1 MIEATCHCGAV
12 RIVMEKPP
20 SRLTR
25 CTCSICHRYGSMWA
39 YYRAPQV
46 QVHRPPGGT
55 AAYAWGDKTIEFHHC
70 VNCGCLTH
78 YEAVD
83 KAASDRVAVNARMID
98 PALID
103 GVELRKFDGRDT
115 WKLVDS
121 ATVPFHL

>member
-1 MIEATCHCGAV
+1 MLEATCHCGAV
-12 RIVMEKPP
+12 RLEMETPP
-20 SRLTR
+20 RRLTR

-46 QVHRPPGGT
+46 TIHRPPGGT
-55 AAYAWGDKTIEFHHC
+55 VAYVWGDRTIEFHHC
-70 VNCGCLTH
+70 PTCGCLTH

-83 KAASDRVAVNARMID
+83 KATSDRVAVNARMID

-115 WKLVDS
+115 WKLVES
-121 ATVPFHL
+121 ETAPFHL